1 MLPLAGSPMPNPVT
15 SLPQLQDIELRHQ
28 QEAQEEL
35 ARWDQR
41 YKLRSATLAQLRAL
55 AAHYG
60 LAGRSRMRK
69 GELVAALEDA
79 LGIATAP
86 APQQQQQQAQQQQ

>member
-1 MLPLAGSPMPNPVT
+1 MLHCCHALPSQSPTQPPP

-28 QEAQEEL
+28 QEAQAEL
-35 ARWDQR
+35 SRWDQR
-41 YKLRSATLAQLRAL
+41 YKLRSAPLAQLRAL
-55 AAHYG
+55 AAQHK

-79 LGIATAP
+79 LGIAATA
-86 APQQQQQQAQQQQ
+86 APQQQQE